1 MNNSFRNNNKKRRYV
16 IFITTVL
23 FLISLIVTSKGD
35 NRLLSF
41 GGNIVGTITTPI
53 TKVVYFTSSKLIDGL
68 EFLFGSAD
76 MRKEN
81 AELNAENAILKK
93 QVENMEMVI
102 NNEEYLKTEYDLIKK
117 DKKNYKKAYIVGVDS
132 SNVYDRFTID
142 KGTASGVKE
151 KDTIVQG
158 VIGED
163 GTIVQGL
170 IGTVVDVGLNYAK
183 VSSITDSSAGVS
195 FRTSKSGEI
204 GAITGGNKNNIEGI
218 MYRTEANVTEGDA
231 IYTSG
236 LGGVYPPNLY
246 IGKIKEVIK
255 DESDTEKK
263 IIIESPVDFN
273 NIYRVLI
280 LKNEQELDNE

>member
-23 FLISLIVTSKGD
+23 FLISLIVTSKGN

-41 GGNIVGTITTPI
+41 GGNIIGTVTTPI

-81 AELNAENAILKK
+81 ADLNAENAILKK

-117 DKKNYKKAYIVGVDS
+117 DKKDYTKAYIVGVDS

-142 KGTASGVKE
+142 KGTVSGVKE

-158 VIGED
+158 VMGEE

-183 VSSITDSSAGVS
+183 VSSITDPSAGVS

-204 GAITGGNKNNIEGI
+204 GVITGGSKNKIEGR
-218 MYRTEANVTEGDA
+218 MYRTEADVTSGDA

-263 IIIESPVDFN
+263 IIVESPVDFN

-280 LKNEQELDNE
+280 LKNEQELDDE